1 MQTLYRSCLVV
12 AMQLATIL
20 AEEDQQEEAQA
31 ELQCRGIRRRR
42 IQCRKAI
49 WCRQWLARRPVYGQ
63 YEQVLQEQNPWES
76 IDRYKN
82 M

>member
-1 MQTLYRSCLVV
+1 MEIEQQTLYRSCLVV

-42 IQCRKAI
+42 IPRRKAI
-49 WCRQWLARRPVYGQ
+49 WCRQWLARRTLYGQ
-63 YEQVLQEQNPWES
+63 YEQLVQQQSPWDS
-76 IDRYKN
+76 IDR
-82 M
+82 